1 MWIKSL
7 LSKSIHKTDR
17 AKAHKRSHRLSLSAR
32 SVRRCPRVKR
42 NSNDVTHTETHT
54 FPGKPENA
62 RCRER
67 VLGCWRYERPLDLK
81 VLAVFFCAQDSHS
94 SIFSLPPP
102 KLVIQA
108 TATFNF
114 PMVQKHLNQ
123 STATRA
129 RRRARLRGCSDPT
142 LVCLAALSWI
152 VAVSLLRKIVLV
164 ACPVVRCL
172 LLTRIILSHRT
183 QTKQRRRR
191 C

>member
-1 MWIKSL
+1 MTSL
-7 LSKSIHKTDR
+7 ILKLIHFPE
-17 AKAHKRSHRLSLSAR
+17 KR
-32 SVRRCPRVKR
+32 KM
-42 NSNDVTHTETHT
+42 
-54 FPGKPENA
+54 PGT
-62 RCRER
+62 RG
-67 VLGCWRYERPLDLK
+67 L
-81 VLAVFFCAQDSHS
+81 LAVRASIRSESTRRFFSTQDGHS

-102 KLVIQA
+102 NLVIQA